1 MGRSFES
8 AGTSAEPEKKSR
20 KLYLLPI
27 LLLLLIAICGI
38 GFSLMA
44 KGGEEPAA
52 EVSGGSGEAVTADE
66 IVPPPVS
73 EPAIEEPEEAPA
85 VIEEA
90 ETEEDEPEAI
100 EAPAVIA
107 SPVYIEFEENGV
119 EGSITADDGHGVI
132 AYSGVGAEEAADFL
146 KEEAEKYGLT
156 GFSYTV
162 YSDRIELEYPEGYSY
177 EERERGAETLIEDL
191 GAYNRAV
198 PVIIT
203 DIEETEETIEEPA
216 IAEEVI
222 AEPVIIEEPEPVTA
236 DEPEPVIIEEETSA
250 EEAIE
255 EPAAEEIIEEPEIII
270 EEEPAEVRVV
280 YIPYSVDGVEGSIT
294 AEDGYGVIAY
304 SGVDEETAEAFLEAE
319 AEKYGVTGVTYS
331 ITPTRAELF
340 YAKGYSYEAREEA
353 AETLIEDMKSYMV
366 VVPEEDEEVLPALP
380 AAIIPVAEEEVEEE
394 KGIHS
399 VSLGFS
405 PWAYQ
410 YYDFYNAPVTD
421 KDEFETGYGF
431 GFMASYEARVLSFLA
446 VGVETGYS
454 GYYPQRSIIPS
465 DSYYWSVPVLAKA
478 AVLIGNEG
486 FDFRI
491 GAHAGVDITKLNADM
506 SAYFMFGIDFGFDFH
521 LTDDVSVFWRVRN
534 SMTLQPHPGMEILSS
549 NTFMVHPAIIGVT
562 YHI

>member
-1 MGRSFES
+1 MKR
-8 AGTSAEPEKKSR
+8 
-20 KLYLLPI
+20 Y
-27 LLLLLIAICGI
+27 
-38 GFSLMA
+38 
-44 KGGEEPAA
+44 
-52 EVSGGSGEAVTADE
+52 
-66 IVPPPVS
+66 PPPVS
-73 EPAIEEPEEAPA
+73 EPAETAIEEPEEAAA

-90 ETEEDEPEAI
+90 EAEEEPEAA
-100 EAPAVIA
+100 EVPAVIA
-107 SPVYIEFEENGV
+107 SPVYIEFDENGV

-146 KEEAEKYGLT
+146 KEESEKYGLT
-156 GFSYTV
+156 GFNYTV
-162 YSDRIELEYPEGYSY
+162 HGNTIDLTYPEGYSY

-191 GAYNRAV
+191 GAYTRAI
-198 PVIIT
+198 PVII
-203 DIEETEETIEEPA
+203 P
-216 IAEEVI
+216 
-222 AEPVIIEEPEPVTA
+222 AEPVIIEEPEPA
-236 DEPEPVIIEEETSA
+236 IIDEPEPVIIEEESSVEEAISEPEIIEEEDSA

-255 EPAAEEIIEEPEIII
+255 EPAAEEIIAEPEII

-280 YIPYSVDGVEGSIT
+280 YIPYSVDGVEGSVT
-294 AEDGYGVIAY
+294 ADDGYGVIAY
-304 SGVDEETAEAFLEAE
+304 SGVDEETAKAFLDAE

-366 VVPEEDEEVLPALP
+366 LVPEEEEEVLPALP

-394 KGIHS
+394 MGIHS
-399 VSLGFS
+399 VSVGFS

-478 AVLIGNEG
+478 ALLIGNEG

>member
-8 AGTSAEPEKKSR
+8 AGTAGEPEKKSR

-38 GFSLMA
+38 GFSLTA

-66 IVPPPVS
+66 MVPPPVS

-90 ETEEDEPEAI
+90 EAEDEPEAI
-100 EAPAVIA
+100 EVPAAIA
-107 SPVYIEFEENGV
+107 SPVYIEFDENGV

-132 AYSGVGAEEAADFL
+132 AYSGVGDEEAADFL

-156 GFSYTV
+156 GFNYTV
-162 YSDRIELEYPEGYSY
+162 HGNTIDLTYPEGYSY

-191 GAYNRAV
+191 GAYTRAI
-198 PVIIT
+198 PVII
-203 DIEETEETIEEPA
+203 PA
-216 IAEEVI
+216 G
-222 AEPVIIEEPEPVTA
+222 PVIIEEPEPVII
-236 DEPEPVIIEEETSA
+236 DEPEPVIIEEETSVEEA
-250 EEAIE
+250 IAEPEIIEEEVTTEEAIE
-255 EPAAEEIIEEPEIII
+255 EPASEEIIAEPAVI
-270 EEEPAEVRVV
+270 EEEPAEVRLV

-294 AEDGYGVIAY
+294 ADDGYGVIAY
-304 SGVDEETAEAFLEAE
+304 SGVDEETAKAFLDAE

-431 GFMASYEARVLSFLA
+431 AFMASYEARVLSFLA